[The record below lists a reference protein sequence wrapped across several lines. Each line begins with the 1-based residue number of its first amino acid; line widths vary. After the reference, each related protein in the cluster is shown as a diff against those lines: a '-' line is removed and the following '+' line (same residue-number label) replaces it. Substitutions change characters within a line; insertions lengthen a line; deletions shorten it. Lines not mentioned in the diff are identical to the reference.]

1 MLLLLPS
8 SFLSFCV
15 SFLFFPCVLSI
26 PSAWIV
32 LETIWGREGNI
43 SQGVGV
49 VVVVCWIV
57 LETTGAEAERQI
69 SSTSSCCIA

>member
-43 SQGVGV
+43 SQGVV
-49 VVVVCWIV
+49 VVVVCWIA
-57 LETTGAEAERQI
+57 LETTTGAEAEK
-69 SSTSSCCIA
+69 ADK

>member
-15 SFLFFPCVLSI
+15 SFLFFSPCVLSI
-26 PSAWIV
+26 LRSAWIV

-43 SQGVGV
+43 SQGVV
-49 VVVVCWIV
+49 VVVVCWIA
-57 LETTGAEAERQI
+57 LETTTGAEAEK
-69 SSTSSCCIA
+69 ADK